1 MVANHDNML
10 DTFNLCN
17 MKYFEGKLLFP
28 KFELLHSY
36 RTFGYFK
43 YTWGGWFD
51 KTLYDPTIYITDYY
65 DFTEKQFV
73 DIMCH
78 EMIHYYLAYV
88 GMDRRVY
95 HGKRFLEMAERLNKS
110 YGLNITKNMDI
121 SQYKRRP
128 NAPSFTYW
136 LVKMIYC
143 E

>member
-28 KFELLHSY
+28 KLDLLHSY

-43 YTWGGWFD
+43 YTRGGWLD

-88 GMDRRVY
+88 GLDRNVH
-95 HGKRFLEMAERLNKS
+95 HGKKFMEMAERLNKS
-110 YGLNITKNMDI
+110 YGLKITKNMDI
-121 SQYKRRP
+121 SLYKRRP
-128 NAPSFTYW
+128 GAPSFTYW
-136 LVKMIYC
+136 LVKKIYC
-143 E
+143 